1 MYHALASVQYLFLLA
16 GSCQIERRY
25 IVKKKMD
32 GICNSPP
39 KNEDPTEED
48 QKILDDSPL
57 NTLKCILS
65 SHLNWL
71 DWGES
76 N

>member
-1 MYHALASVQYLFLLA
+1 MYHAFTSVQYLFLLA
-16 GSCQIERRY
+16 GSCQIERQY

-48 QKILDDSPL
+48 LGRWPSF
-57 NTLKCILS
+57 
-65 SHLNWL
+65 
-71 DWGES
+71 
-76 N
+76 